1 MDYDPN
7 QDLEYVLKTSEYIRS
22 KCTSSRSYS
31 ENLYRALCDV
41 VWISKHPFAILKRDS
56 WNCSW
61 RYAAEIVGD
70 LASTTEEMSDHL
82 DWYSVGGEGIVSKEL
97 LEDLDKLGFMP
108 VSFGKTSS

>member
-41 VWISKHPFAILKRDS
+41 VWILRDS
-56 WNCSW
+56 VEIWCDGVVISPD
-61 RYAAEIVGD
+61 IVGIWCECMTIWCD
-70 LASTTEEMSDHL
+70 S
-82 DWYSVGGEGIVSKEL
+82 EGIWSCR
-97 LEDLDKLGFMP
+97 DFR
-108 VSFGKTSS
+108 